1 MYILAISLS
10 NPLRSYYNSNAGEL
24 LFTIPREKVN
34 DLSPQEN
41 ILPEHFWT
49 SESDGVCYCSKCYI
63 TVTFF
68 SPHLTVGRKIDYM

>member
-49 SESDGVCYCSKCYI
+49 SESDGVCYCLKCLHHCYI
-63 TVTFF
+63 FF
-68 SPHLTVGRKIDYM
+68 TSFDCREEN